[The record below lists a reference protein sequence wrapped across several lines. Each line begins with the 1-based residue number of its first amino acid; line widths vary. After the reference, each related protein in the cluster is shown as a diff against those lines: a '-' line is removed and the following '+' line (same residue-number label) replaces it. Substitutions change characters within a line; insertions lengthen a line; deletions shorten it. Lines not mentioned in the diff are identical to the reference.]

1 MKPLT
6 QALMILLAIAFAVAL
21 SLTVALLCLSYA
33 QGLPHE
39 SVDTGGGRLPGQT
52 DTRLPPLYETDP
64 PAILPPTGSSPVESE
79 PESEEE
85 TEPETL
91 LPDVSNGL
99 SFVSNRN
106 GTCRVFGIG
115 TCIDACVVIPE
126 YAPSGER
133 VVSVDSGA
141 FFGCSTVT
149 AIQIPASVVEI
160 GDLAFSA
167 CKNLMYISVNAQN
180 AHYRDIDG
188 ILYSKDAATLILYPP
203 MRAGSELTIY
213 TVTTEIA
220 EMAFY
225 NCAYLRAIY
234 YTGSPEQWE
243 AIAIGSKN
251 YSLTAAAKVFYANGK

>member
-64 PAILPPTGSSPVESE
+64 PTILPPIGSSPVESE

-188 ILYSKDAATLILYPP
+188 ILYSKDTAKLILYPP

-243 AIAIGSKN
+243 SISVGSKN
-251 YSLTAAAKVFYANGK
+251 YSLIAAAKVFYANGK

>member
-6 QALMILLAIAFAVAL
+6 HALMIILAVAFAVAL

-33 QGLPHE
+33 QNLPHE
-39 SVDTGGGRLPGQT
+39 SVDTGGGRLPEHT

-64 PAILPPTGSSPVESE
+64 PVILPPIGSSPAESE
-79 PESEEE
+79 SESEEE

-99 SFVSNRN
+99 SFVSNGD

-149 AIQIPASVVEI
+149 AIQIPASVTKI
-160 GDLAFSA
+160 GALAFSA
-167 CKNLMYISVNAQN
+167 CKNLMYISVTAQN
-180 AHYRDIDG
+180 PHYRDVDG
-188 ILYSKDAATLILYPP
+188 ILYSKDTSTLILYPP

-213 TVTTEIA
+213 TVTSEIA

-225 NCAYLRAIY
+225 NCAYLRAVY

-251 YSLTAAAKVFYANGK
+251 YSLIAAAKVFYANGK

>member
-64 PAILPPTGSSPVESE
+64 PAILPPIDSSPTESE
-79 PESEEE
+79 EESEEE

-243 AIAIGSKN
+243 SISVGSKN
-251 YSLTAAAKVFYANGK
+251 YSLIAAAKVFYANGK